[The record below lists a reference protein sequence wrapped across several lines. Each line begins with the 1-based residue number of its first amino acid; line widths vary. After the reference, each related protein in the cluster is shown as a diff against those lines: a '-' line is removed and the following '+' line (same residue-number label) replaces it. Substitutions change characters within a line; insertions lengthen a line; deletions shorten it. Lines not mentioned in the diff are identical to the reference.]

1 MPALNRFIEAQDA
14 ARTGL
19 DVALSELRAGHK
31 RSHWIWYVFP
41 QLRGLGSSPMAEFYG
56 LDDLNEA
63 EAYLRDPILRGRL
76 LAASSVAL
84 DQVRAG
90 TRLTT
95 LMGSEIDLLKLVS
108 SLTLFAALARTQA
121 DADDTGECERLAD
134 VAESLLEAAQG
145 EGYRRC
151 VFTERRLAERREAQ

>member
-14 ARTGL
+14 TRTGL

-84 DQVRAG
+84 DQVRVG

-108 SLTLFAALARTQA
+108 SLTLFAALARRQA
-121 DADDTGECERLAD
+121 GAGEIGECERLAA
-134 VAESLLEAAQG
+134 VAESLLEAADA
-145 EGYRRC
+145 EGYGRC
-151 VFTERRLAERREAQ
+151 TFTEKRLAERKLAL

>member
-1 MPALNRFIEAQDA
+1 
-14 ARTGL
+14 
-19 DVALSELRAGHK
+19 
-31 RSHWIWYVFP
+31 
-41 QLRGLGSSPMAEFYG
+41 MAEFYG

-84 DQVRAG
+84 DQVRVG

-108 SLTLFAALARTQA
+108 SLTLFAALARSQA

-134 VAESLLEAAQG
+134 AAESLLEAARA

-151 VFTERRLAERREAQ
+151 AFTEQRLAEGRP